1 MKFSGQISKFFF
13 FVNITNSLHH
23 KFFLLRKIRPK
34 LTMNQLKMIG
44 EGIVMS
50 RLQYCIS
57 VFGNSYTKDD
67 NVCANSQ
74 HMKELQKCQNDYMRL
89 LTKTRIR
96 DKVSIETLLDKT
108 NLLSVN
114 QITAKHQ
121 LMNAWSI
128 IQNDIE
134 PMASILKGRA
144 NENLRSAT
152 NKYINP
158 SSKCTMGFSNQV
170 NRLWKNK
177 DLDEKF
183 RTTNV
188 KSVAK
193 TRVKKFVTS
202 AVPRIPWRR
211 L

>member
-1 MKFSGQISKFFF
+1 
-13 FVNITNSLHH
+13 
-23 KFFLLRKIRPK
+23 
-34 LTMNQLKMIG
+34 
-44 EGIVMS
+44 MS

-57 VFGNSYTKDD
+57 IFGNSYTKDD

-74 HMKELQKCQNDYMRL
+74 HMKELQKCQNDYLRL

-96 DKVSIETLLDKT
+96 DRVSIETLLDKT

-134 PMASILKGRA
+134 PMASTLKGRT
-144 NENLRSAT
+144 NENLRSAS

-170 NRLWKNK
+170 KRLWKNK
-177 DLDEKF
+177 ELDEKF
-183 RTTNV
+183 RTTDV

-193 TRVKKFVTS
+193 TCVKKLVTS
-202 AVPRIPWRR
+202 SAIPRIPWKRSATN
-211 L
+211 